1 MTVNY
6 DGRFETLVRL
16 LKKQGDS
23 FDHEL
28 IKKAYDIAIEKH
40 EGQKRL
46 SGEPFFIHPF
56 SVACITA
63 KLGMDTE
70 SVAAALLHDAV
81 EDTDLSLDDVKRDFG
96 ETIAM
101 LVDGVTKLG
110 KINYVSKE
118 ELQAENVRK
127 MFIAMSEDIRV
138 IIIKLCDRLH
148 NMRTID
154 AQTELK
160 QLDKSRETLE
170 IYAPI
175 AHRLGIRAVK
185 EELEDLAIKHLDPVA
200 YADIEGQLEKN
211 KEYRLSYI
219 ESIKDLLREKL
230 DESIPNLSIEGRVKS
245 IHGIYRKMYMQS
257 KQFEEIYDIYA
268 VRVIVNTVTDCY
280 NVLGMV
286 HEMFRPIPGRFKD
299 YISTPKSNMY
309 QSLHT
314 TVIGKKGAPFEVQ
327 IRTWDMHYTAEYGIA
342 AHWKYKEGVSSSDER
357 FEERLAWIRRM
368 LDNQSE
374 SDDIEE
380 IVRTIKTDLAPED
393 VFCVTPG
400 GDLISLPAGAT
411 AIDFAYAIHSAVGN
425 RMIGAKANGRIV
437 PIDYVISTGDV
448 VEILTT
454 NQQGH
459 GPSRDWLKIVK
470 TSEAR
475 SKIRAWFKKE
485 RYAENVEEGQKE
497 VEREFRRAS
506 INLSD
511 KEMEKF
517 IADIAERQHCS
528 SIEDFYNKI
537 GYGGIILSRI
547 MPRIREDYL
556 HKIKVNQP
564 VDISGAVMD
573 NRATSRSH
581 DGVEIEGIDNCL
593 IKLSRCCSP
602 IPGDNIVGFI
612 TRGHGV
618 SIHKRECPN
627 VPNDLEVC
635 DQPERWIPARWGEQS
650 AKEFVAGL
658 YIFAF
663 DRFGLLADVTT
674 AIANMRVLI
683 NRINTHALK
692 NGNYSIELEVKI
704 ESQEQIKAIIAKL
717 SKIDGII
724 SVDRKKG

>member
-6 DGRFETLVRL
+6 DGRFETLVGL
-16 LKKQGDS
+16 LKNQGNS
-23 FDHEL
+23 FDRDL
-28 IKKAYDIAIEKH
+28 IKKAYDVAIEKH
-40 EGQKRL
+40 KGQKRL

-56 SVACITA
+56 SVACVTA
-63 KLGMDTE
+63 KLGMDSE

-81 EDTDLSLDDVKRDFG
+81 EDTDLSINDVRRDFG

-110 KINYVSKE
+110 KISYVSKE

-219 ESIKDLLREKL
+219 ESIKELLREKL
-230 DESIPNLSIEGRVKS
+230 DGSIPNLSIEGRVKS

-342 AHWKYKEGVSSSDER
+342 AHWKYKEGVSGSDER

-425 RMIGAKANGRIV
+425 RMVGAKANGRIV
-437 PIDYVISTGDV
+437 PIDYVIATGDV

-506 INLSD
+506 INLPD

-547 MPRIREDYL
+547 MPRVREDYL

-581 DGVEIEGIDNCL
+581 DGVEIEGVDNCL
-593 IKLSRCCSP
+593 VKLSRCCNP

-627 VPNDLEVC
+627 VPKDLETC

-724 SVDRKKG
+724 SVDRQKG

>member
-6 DGRFETLVRL
+6 DGRIETLVSL

-63 KLGMDTE
+63 KLGMDSE

-81 EDTDLSLDDVKRDFG
+81 EDTDLSISDVKRDFG
-96 ETIAM
+96 DTIAM

-200 YADIEGQLEKN
+200 YADIEGQLEKS

-342 AHWKYKEGVSSSDER
+342 AHWKYKEGISGSDER

-425 RMIGAKANGRIV
+425 RMVGAKANGRIV

-547 MPRIREDYL
+547 MPRVREDYL

-593 IKLSRCCSP
+593 IKLSRCCNP

-627 VPNDLEVC
+627 VPKDLEAC

-674 AIANMRVLI
+674 VIANMRVLI

-692 NGNYSIELEVKI
+692 NGNYAIELEVKI

-724 SVDRKKG
+724 SVDRQKG

>member
-6 DGRFETLVRL
+6 DGRFETLVGL
-16 LKKQGDS
+16 LKNQGNS
-23 FDHEL
+23 FDRDL
-28 IKKAYDIAIEKH
+28 IKKAYDVAIEKH
-40 EGQKRL
+40 KGQKRL

-56 SVACITA
+56 SVACVTA
-63 KLGMDTE
+63 KLGMDSE

-81 EDTDLSLDDVKRDFG
+81 EDTDLSINDVRRDFG

-110 KINYVSKE
+110 KISYVSKE

-219 ESIKDLLREKL
+219 ESIKELLREKL
-230 DESIPNLSIEGRVKS
+230 DGSIPNLSIEGRVKS

-342 AHWKYKEGVSSSDER
+342 AHWKYKEGVSGSDER

-425 RMIGAKANGRIV
+425 RMVGAKANGRIV
-437 PIDYVISTGDV
+437 PIDYVIATGDV

-506 INLSD
+506 INLPD

-547 MPRIREDYL
+547 MPRVREDYL

-573 NRATSRSH
+573 SRATSRSH
-581 DGVEIEGIDNCL
+581 DGVEIEGVDNCL
-593 IKLSRCCSP
+593 VKLSRCCNP

-627 VPNDLEVC
+627 VPKDLETC

-724 SVDRKKG
+724 SVDRQKG

>member
-16 LKKQGDS
+16 LKKQGDP

-593 IKLSRCCSP
+593 IKLSRCCNP

-627 VPNDLEVC
+627 VPKDLEVC

>member
-342 AHWKYKEGVSSSDER
+342 AHWKYKEGVSGSDER

-593 IKLSRCCSP
+593 IKLSRCCNP

>member
-23 FDHEL
+23 FDHDL

-63 KLGMDTE
+63 KLGMDSE

-81 EDTDLSLDDVKRDFG
+81 EDTDLSISDVKRDFG

-230 DESIPNLSIEGRVKS
+230 DGSIPNLSIEGRVKS

-314 TVIGKKGAPFEVQ
+314 TVIGK
-327 IRTWDMHYTAEYGIA
+327 
-342 AHWKYKEGVSSSDER
+342 
-357 FEERLAWIRRM
+357 
-368 LDNQSE
+368 
-374 SDDIEE
+374 
-380 IVRTIKTDLAPED
+380 
-393 VFCVTPG
+393 
-400 GDLISLPAGAT
+400 
-411 AIDFAYAIHSAVGN
+411 
-425 RMIGAKANGRIV
+425 
-437 PIDYVISTGDV
+437 
-448 VEILTT
+448 
-454 NQQGH
+454 
-459 GPSRDWLKIVK
+459 
-470 TSEAR
+470 
-475 SKIRAWFKKE
+475 
-485 RYAENVEEGQKE
+485 
-497 VEREFRRAS
+497 
-506 INLSD
+506 
-511 KEMEKF
+511 
-517 IADIAERQHCS
+517 
-528 SIEDFYNKI
+528 
-537 GYGGIILSRI
+537 
-547 MPRIREDYL
+547 
-556 HKIKVNQP
+556 
-564 VDISGAVMD
+564 
-573 NRATSRSH
+573 
-581 DGVEIEGIDNCL
+581 
-593 IKLSRCCSP
+593 
-602 IPGDNIVGFI
+602 
-612 TRGHGV
+612 
-618 SIHKRECPN
+618 
-627 VPNDLEVC
+627 
-635 DQPERWIPARWGEQS
+635 
-650 AKEFVAGL
+650 
-658 YIFAF
+658 
-663 DRFGLLADVTT
+663 
-674 AIANMRVLI
+674 
-683 NRINTHALK
+683 
-692 NGNYSIELEVKI
+692 
-704 ESQEQIKAIIAKL
+704 
-717 SKIDGII
+717 
-724 SVDRKKG
+724 

>member
-6 DGRFETLVRL
+6 DGKLETLVGIMKRHSDNRDFETV
-16 LKKQGDS
+16 KR
-23 FDHEL
+23 
-28 IKKAYDIAIEKH
+28 AYDLAKEKH
-40 EGQKRL
+40 EGQNRL

-63 KLGMDTE
+63 RLGMDSE
-70 SVAAALLHDAV
+70 AVSAALLHDAV
-81 EDTDLSLDDVKRDFG
+81 EDTDLTIDDVRRDFG
-96 ETIAM
+96 VNIAM

-154 AQTELK
+154 AQTAQK
-160 QLDKSRETLE
+160 QLDKSKETLE

-185 EELEDLAIKHLDPVA
+185 EELEDLAIKHLDLVA
-200 YADIEGQLEKN
+200 YDEIEGLLERD

-219 ESIKDLLREKL
+219 ESIKSMLREKL
-230 DESIPNLSIEGRVKS
+230 GDTIENLSIEGRVKS
-245 IHGIYRKMYMQS
+245 VHGIYRKMYIQG

-268 VRVIVNTVTDCY
+268 VRVIVNSVTECY
-280 NVLGMV
+280 NVLGLV
-286 HEMFRPIPGRFKD
+286 HEMFQPIPGRFKD

-314 TVIGKKGAPFEVQ
+314 TVIGRHGAPFEVQ

-342 AHWKYKEGVSSSDER
+342 AHWKYKAGVSGSDKLIER
-357 FEERLAWIRRM
+357 RLEWIRKM
-368 LDNQSE
+368 VENQNE
-374 SDDIEE
+374 SDDVEE

-393 VFCVTPG
+393 VFGVTPG
-400 GDLISLPAGAT
+400 GDLINLPAGAT

-425 RMIGAKANGRIV
+425 RMVGAKANGRIV
-437 PIDYVISTGDV
+437 PIDYVIKTGDV
-448 VEILTT
+448 VEIITT
-454 NQQGH
+454 NVQGH

-475 SKIRAWFKKE
+475 SKIRSWFKKE
-485 RYAENVEEGQKE
+485 RYAENVEEGKRE
-497 VEREFRRAS
+497 VEREFRRNS
-506 INLSD
+506 IYLPD

-517 IADIAERQHCS
+517 ISDVAERQHCS
-528 SIEDFYNKI
+528 SPDDFYNKI

-547 MPRIREDYL
+547 LPRIREDYL
-556 HKIKVNQP
+556 KIVKANQP
-564 VDISGAVMD
+564 APTPESIVAKTT
-573 NRATSRSH
+573 NRASNS
-581 DGVEIEGIDNCL
+581 GVVIEGIDNCL
-593 IKLSRCCSP
+593 IKLSRCCNP
-602 IPGDNIVGFI
+602 IPGDSIVGFI

-627 VPNDLEVC
+627 VPQNLATCEE
-635 DQPERWIPARWGEQS
+635 PERWIPARWGEKS
-650 AKEFVAGL
+650 AKQFVAGL

-663 DRFGLLADVTT
+663 DKFGLIAEIST
-674 AIANMRVLI
+674 AIANMRVGI
-683 NRINTHALK
+683 NRISTHAMK
-692 NGNYSIELEVKI
+692 NGNYSIELEVFV
-704 ESQEQIKAIIAKL
+704 ESQEQIKSIIARLMKV
-717 SKIDGII
+717 DGII
-724 SVDRKKG
+724 SVDRQKG

>member
-16 LKKQGDS
+16 LKKQGDP

-342 AHWKYKEGVSSSDER
+342 AHWKYKEGVSGSDER

-593 IKLSRCCSP
+593 IKLSRCCNP

>member
-6 DGRFETLVRL
+6 DGRFETLVDL
-16 LKKQGDS
+16 LEQQGGT
-23 FDHEL
+23 FDYDML
-28 IKKAYDIAIEKH
+28 KKAYDIAKSKH
-40 EGQKRL
+40 DGQKRL

-63 KLGMDTE
+63 KLGMDSE
-70 SVAAALLHDAV
+70 SIAATLLHDAV
-81 EDTDLSLDDVKRDFG
+81 EDTDLSIEDVRREFG
-96 ETIAM
+96 DTIAM

-110 KINYVSKE
+110 KISYISKE
-118 ELQAENVRK
+118 EQQAENVRK

-154 AQTELK
+154 AQSTQK
-160 QLDKSRETLE
+160 QLDKSKETLE

-200 YADIEGQLEKN
+200 YDEIEGLLEKN

-219 ESIKDLLREKL
+219 ESIKDLLKETL
-230 DESIPNLSIEGRVKS
+230 GESIPNLSIEGRVKS
-245 IHGIYRKMYMQS
+245 IHGIYRKIYIQGR
-257 KQFEEIYDIYA
+257 QFEEIYDIYA

-280 NVLGMV
+280 NVLGLV

-314 TVIGKKGAPFEVQ
+314 TVIGKRGAPFEVQ

-342 AHWKYKEGVSSSDER
+342 AHWKYKEGISGSDER

-368 LDNQSE
+368 LENQSE

-393 VFCVTPG
+393 VFAVTPG
-400 GDLISLPAGAT
+400 GDLISLPAGST

-437 PIDYVISTGDV
+437 PIDYVLNTGDV
-448 VEILTT
+448 VEIITT

-485 RYAENVEEGQKE
+485 RYAENVEEGKHE
-497 VEREFRRAS
+497 VEREFRRAG
-506 INLSD
+506 INLPE

-517 IADIAERQHCS
+517 LSSVADRQNCT
-528 SIEDFYNKI
+528 SIDDFYNKI

-547 MPRIREDYL
+547 LPRIREEYMRNV
-556 HKIKVNQP
+556 KAPQR
-564 VDISGAVMD
+564 VDVLGDII
-573 NRATSRSH
+573 NNATHRHSH
-581 DGVEIEGIDNCL
+581 DGIVIEGVDNCL
-593 IKLSRCCSP
+593 VKLSRCCNP
-602 IPGDNIVGFI
+602 IPGDNIIGFI

-627 VPNDLEVC
+627 VPQDLANCEE
-635 DQPERWIPARWGEQS
+635 PERWIPAHWGEQS
-650 AKEFVAGL
+650 SKDFLAGL

-663 DRFGLLADVTT
+663 NRFGLIADITT
-674 AIANMRVLI
+674 AIANMRVMI
-683 NRINTHALK
+683 NRLNTRAMK

-704 ESQEQIKAIIAKL
+704 ESQEQIKSIISKL
-717 SKIDGII
+717 AKIDGII
-724 SVDRKKG
+724 SVDRQKG

>member
-81 EDTDLSLDDVKRDFG
+81 EDTDLSLDDVKHDFG

-185 EELEDLAIKHLDPVA
+185 EELEDLAIKHLDPIA
-200 YADIEGQLEKN
+200 YTEIEGQLEKN
-211 KEYRLSYI
+211 REYRLSYI

-230 DESIPNLSIEGRVKS
+230 DVSIPNLSIEGRVKS

-342 AHWKYKEGVSSSDER
+342 AHWKYKEGVSGSDER

-425 RMIGAKANGRIV
+425 RMVGAKANGRIV

-593 IKLSRCCSP
+593 IKLSRCCNP

-627 VPNDLEVC
+627 VPKDLEAC

-704 ESQEQIKAIIAKL
+704 ESQ
-717 SKIDGII
+717 
-724 SVDRKKG
+724 

>member
-63 KLGMDTE
+63 KLGMDSE

-81 EDTDLSLDDVKRDFG
+81 EDTDLSISDVKRDFG
-96 ETIAM
+96 DTIAM

-342 AHWKYKEGVSSSDER
+342 AHWKYKEGVSGSDER

-425 RMIGAKANGRIV
+425 RMVGAKANGRIV

-517 IADIAERQHCS
+517 ITDIAERQHCS

-556 HKIKVNQP
+556 HKIKVNHP
-564 VDISGAVMD
+564 VDVSGAVMD
-573 NRATSRSH
+573 NRVTSRSH

-593 IKLSRCCSP
+593 IKLSRCCNP

-627 VPNDLEVC
+627 VPKNLETC

-692 NGNYSIELEVKI
+692 NGNYAIELEVKI

-724 SVDRKKG
+724 SVDRQKG

>member
-23 FDHEL
+23 FDRDL
-28 IKKAYDIAIEKH
+28 IKKAYDIASEKH

-63 KLGMDTE
+63 KLGMDSE

-81 EDTDLSLDDVKRDFG
+81 EDTDLSISDVKRDFG

-154 AQTELK
+154 AQSELK

-200 YADIEGQLEKN
+200 YADIEGQLEKS

-230 DESIPNLSIEGRVKS
+230 DGSIPNLSIEGRVKS

-342 AHWKYKEGVSSSDER
+342 AHWKYKEGISGSDER

-425 RMIGAKANGRIV
+425 RMVGAKANGRIV

-547 MPRIREDYL
+547 MPRVREDYL

-593 IKLSRCCSP
+593 IKLSRCCNP

-627 VPNDLEVC
+627 VPKDLEAC

-650 AKEFVAGL
+650 TKEFVAGL

-692 NGNYSIELEVKI
+692 NGNYAIELEVKI

-724 SVDRKKG
+724 SVDRQKG

>member
-593 IKLSRCCSP
+593 IKLSRCCNP

-627 VPNDLEVC
+627 VPKDLEVC

>member
-6 DGRFETLVRL
+6 DGRFETLVGL
-16 LKKQGDS
+16 LKNQGNS
-23 FDHEL
+23 FDRDL
-28 IKKAYDIAIEKH
+28 IKKAYDVAIEKH
-40 EGQKRL
+40 NGQKRL

-56 SVACITA
+56 SVACVTA
-63 KLGMDTE
+63 KLGMDSE

-81 EDTDLSLDDVKRDFG
+81 EDTDLSINDVRRDFG

-110 KINYVSKE
+110 KISYVSKE

-219 ESIKDLLREKL
+219 ESIKELLREKL
-230 DESIPNLSIEGRVKS
+230 DGSIPNLSIEGRVKS

-342 AHWKYKEGVSSSDER
+342 AHWKYKEGVSGSDER

-425 RMIGAKANGRIV
+425 RMVGAKANGRIV
-437 PIDYVISTGDV
+437 PIDYVIATGDV

-506 INLSD
+506 INLPD

-547 MPRIREDYL
+547 MPRVREDYL

-593 IKLSRCCSP
+593 IKLSRCCNP

-627 VPNDLEVC
+627 VPKDLEAC

-650 AKEFVAGL
+650 TKEFVAGL

-692 NGNYSIELEVKI
+692 NGNYAIELEVKI

-724 SVDRKKG
+724 SVDRQKG

>member
-6 DGRFETLVRL
+6 DGRFETLVGL
-16 LKKQGDS
+16 LKNQGNS
-23 FDHEL
+23 FDRDL
-28 IKKAYDIAIEKH
+28 IKKAYDVAIEKH
-40 EGQKRL
+40 KGQKRL

-56 SVACITA
+56 SVACVTA
-63 KLGMDTE
+63 KLGMDSE

-81 EDTDLSLDDVKRDFG
+81 EDTDLSINDVRRDFG

-110 KINYVSKE
+110 KISYVSKE

-219 ESIKDLLREKL
+219 ESIKELLREKL
-230 DESIPNLSIEGRVKS
+230 DGSIPNLSIEGRVKS

-342 AHWKYKEGVSSSDER
+342 AHWKYKEGVSGSDER

-425 RMIGAKANGRIV
+425 RMVGAKANGRIV
-437 PIDYVISTGDV
+437 PIDYVIATGDV

-506 INLSD
+506 INLPD

-547 MPRIREDYL
+547 MPRVREDYL

-573 NRATSRSH
+573 SRATSRSH
-581 DGVEIEGIDNCL
+581 DGVEIEGVDNCL
-593 IKLSRCCSP
+593 VKLSRCCNP

-627 VPNDLEVC
+627 VPKDLETC

-674 AIANMRVLI
+674 VIANMRVLI

-724 SVDRKKG
+724 SVDRQKG

>member
-6 DGRFETLVRL
+6 DGKFETLADL
-16 LKKQGDS
+16 LKVQEGSDDWS
-23 FDHEL
+23 L
-28 IKKAYDIAIEKH
+28 VRRAYDIAKEKH
-40 EGQKRL
+40 ANQKRL

-56 SVACITA
+56 STACITA
-63 KLGMDTE
+63 KLGMDCE

-81 EDTDLSLDDVKRDFG
+81 EDTDLTLDDVRREFG
-96 ETIAM
+96 ATIAM
-101 LVDGVTKLG
+101 LVGGVTKLG

-127 MFIAMSEDIRV
+127 MLIAMSEDIRV

-154 AQTELK
+154 AQSPQK
-160 QLDKSRETLE
+160 QLEKSKETLE

-200 YADIEGQLEKN
+200 YDEIESALEKN
-211 KEYRLSYI
+211 REYRLEYI
-219 ESIKDLLREKL
+219 ESIKKLLSEKL
-230 DESIPNLSIEGRVKS
+230 GDSIPNLAIEGRVKS
-245 IHGIYRKMYMQS
+245 VHGIYRKMYIQG

-286 HEMFRPIPGRFKD
+286 HEMFQPIPGRFKD

-314 TVIGKKGAPFEVQ
+314 TVIGKQGAPFEVQ

-342 AHWKYKEGVSSSDER
+342 AHWKYKEGIRGSDER

-368 LDNQSE
+368 LENQSE

-393 VFCVTPG
+393 VFGVTPG
-400 GDLISLPAGAT
+400 GDLISLPAGST
-411 AIDFAYAIHSAVGN
+411 VIDFAYAIHSAVGN

-437 PIDYVISTGDV
+437 PIDYVINTGDV
-448 VEILTT
+448 VEIITT

-485 RYAENVEEGQKE
+485 RYAENVEEGKLE
-497 VEREFRRAS
+497 IEREFRRNG
-506 INLSD
+506 INLPD
-511 KEMEKF
+511 KEMDKF
-517 IADIAERQHCS
+517 LADIAERQHCTS
-528 SIEDFYNKI
+528 VDDFYNKI
-537 GYGGIILSRI
+537 GYGGIITSRI
-547 MPRIREDYL
+547 MPRIRDEYMRMVRVD
-556 HKIKVNQP
+556 KP
-564 VDISGAVMD
+564 TDISGAVI
-573 NRATSRSH
+573 NRRQNSNTH
-581 DGVEIEGIDNCL
+581 DGIVIEGVDNCL
-593 IKLSRCCSP
+593 IKLSRCCNP
-602 IPGDNIVGFI
+602 IPGDSIIGFI

-627 VPNDLEVC
+627 VPRDLDKCEE
-635 DQPERWIPARWGEQS
+635 PERWIPAHWGEQS
-650 AKEFVAGL
+650 AKDFVAGL

-663 DRFGLLADVTT
+663 DRFGLIADITT

-683 NRINTHALK
+683 NRINSRVMK

-704 ESQEQIKAIIAKL
+704 ENQEQIKSIIQKL
-717 SKIDGII
+717 SKIEGVI
-724 SVDRKKG
+724 SVDRQKG

>member
-6 DGRFETLVRL
+6 DGRYETLVGLCQKQDETYDFDL
-16 LKKQGDS
+16 LKR
-23 FDHEL
+23 
-28 IKKAYDIAIEKH
+28 AYDLAKQKH
-40 EGQKRL
+40 EGQSRL

-70 SVAAALLHDAV
+70 SIAATLLHDAV
-81 EDTDLSLDDVKRDFG
+81 EDTDLSIGDIKREFG

-127 MFIAMSEDIRV
+127 MFIAMAQDIRV

-154 AQTELK
+154 AQTAQK
-160 QLDKSRETLE
+160 QLDKSKETLE

-175 AHRLGIRAVK
+175 AHRLGIRALK
-185 EELEDLAIKHLDPVA
+185 EELEDIAIKHLDPVA
-200 YADIEGQLEKN
+200 YTEIERQLEQN
-211 KEYRLSYI
+211 KEYRLAYI
-219 ESIKDLLREKL
+219 ESIKGMLREKIG
-230 DESIPNLSIEGRVKS
+230 DSIPNLSIEGRVKS
-245 IHGIYRKMYMQS
+245 IHGIYRKMYIQC

-268 VRVIVNTVTDCY
+268 VRVIVNSVTDCY

-327 IRTWDMHYTAEYGIA
+327 IRTWDMHYIAEYGIA
-342 AHWKYKEGVSSSDER
+342 AHWKYKAGISGTDER
-357 FEERLAWIRRM
+357 FEERLAWIRRVIE
-368 LDNQSE
+368 NQSE
-374 SDDIEE
+374 SDDVEE

-400 GDLISLPAGAT
+400 GDLISLPAGST

-425 RMIGAKANGRIV
+425 RMVGAKANGRMV

-485 RYAENVEEGQKE
+485 RYAENVEEGKRE

-506 INLSD
+506 INLPD
-511 KEMEKF
+511 KEYEKF
-517 IADIAERQHCS
+517 LGDIAERQHCS
-528 SIEDFYNKI
+528 SIDDFYNKI

-556 HKIKVNQP
+556 HSIKSTQT
-564 VDISGAVMD
+564 VDISGAVI
-573 NRATSRSH
+573 NRSSRRSH
-581 DGVEIEGIDNCL
+581 DGIEIEGVENCL
-593 IKLSRCCSP
+593 IKLSRCCNP
-602 IPGDNIVGFI
+602 IPGDTIVGFI

-627 VPNDLEVC
+627 VPKDLNACE
-635 DQPERWIPARWGEQS
+635 QPERWIPARWGEQS

-663 DRFGLLADVTT
+663 DRFGLIADITT

-683 NRINTHALK
+683 NRLNTHALK

-717 SKIDGII
+717 SKINGVI
-724 SVDRKKG
+724 SVDRQKG

>member
-6 DGRFETLVRL
+6 DGKYETLVGL
-16 LKKQGDS
+16 LKKQGGTYDY
-23 FDHEL
+23 DL
-28 IKKAYDIAIEKH
+28 IKRAYDLSRQKH
-40 EGQKRL
+40 GGQKRL

-63 KLGMDTE
+63 ELGMDSE
-70 SVAAALLHDAV
+70 SIAATLLHDAV
-81 EDTDLSLDDVKRDFG
+81 EDTDLTLDDVRREFG
-96 ETIAM
+96 DTIAM

-127 MFIAMSEDIRV
+127 MLIAMSEDIRV

-154 AQTELK
+154 AQSEQK
-160 QLDKSRETLE
+160 QLEKSKETLE

-200 YADIEGQLEKN
+200 YAEIESLLEEN

-219 ESIKDLLREKL
+219 ESIKSMIKEKL
-230 DESIPNLSIEGRVKS
+230 GDSIPNLSIEGRVKS
-245 IHGIYRKMYMQS
+245 IHGIYRKMYIQG

-342 AHWKYKEGVSSSDER
+342 AHWKYKAGISGADER

-368 LDNQSE
+368 LENQSE

-393 VFCVTPG
+393 VFGVTPG
-400 GDLISLPAGAT
+400 GDLIRLPAGST

-425 RMIGAKANGRIV
+425 RMVGAKANGRIV
-437 PIDYVISTGDV
+437 PIDYVINTGDV
-448 VEILTT
+448 VEIITT

-459 GPSRDWLKIVK
+459 GPSRDWLKVVK

-485 RYAENVEEGQKE
+485 RYAENVEEGKRE
-497 VEREFRRAS
+497 VEREFRRAG
-506 INLSD
+506 INLPEKD
-511 KEMEKF
+511 MEKLLSS
-517 IADIAERQHCS
+517 IAEKQHCS
-528 SIEDFYNKI
+528 SVDDFYNKI

-547 MPRIREDYL
+547 MPRIRDDYL
-556 HKIKVNQP
+556 RAVKASQPADIADTVVNAP
-564 VDISGAVMD
+564 I
-573 NRATSRSH
+573 RRHSH
-581 DGVEIEGIDNCL
+581 DGVVIEGVDNCL
-593 IKLSRCCSP
+593 IKLSRCCNP

-627 VPNDLEVC
+627 VPSDLSEC
-635 DQPERWIPARWGEQS
+635 EEPERWIPARWGEQS
-650 AKEFVAGL
+650 SKEFVAGL

-663 DRFGLLADVTT
+663 DRYGLIADITT

-683 NRINTHALK
+683 NRINTRAMK

-704 ESQEQIKAIIAKL
+704 ESQEQIKSIISKL
-717 SKIDGII
+717 SKIDGVI
-724 SVDRKKG
+724 SVDRQKG

>member
-6 DGRFETLVRL
+6 DGRFETLVGL
-16 LKKQGDS
+16 LKNQGNS
-23 FDHEL
+23 FDRDL
-28 IKKAYDIAIEKH
+28 IKKAYDVAIEKH
-40 EGQKRL
+40 KGQKRL

-56 SVACITA
+56 SVACVTA
-63 KLGMDTE
+63 KLGMDSE

-81 EDTDLSLDDVKRDFG
+81 EDTDLSINDVRRDFG

-110 KINYVSKE
+110 KISYVSKE

-219 ESIKDLLREKL
+219 ESIKELLREKL
-230 DESIPNLSIEGRVKS
+230 DGSIPNLSIEGRVKS

-327 IRTWDMHYTAEYGIA
+327 IRTWDMHSTAEYGIA
-342 AHWKYKEGVSSSDER
+342 AHWKDKEGVSGSDER

-425 RMIGAKANGRIV
+425 RMVGAKANGRIV
-437 PIDYVISTGDV
+437 PIDYVIATGDV

-506 INLSD
+506 INLPD

-547 MPRIREDYL
+547 MPRVREDYL

-581 DGVEIEGIDNCL
+581 DGVEIEGVDNCL
-593 IKLSRCCSP
+593 VKLSRCCNP

-627 VPNDLEVC
+627 VPKDLETC

-724 SVDRKKG
+724 SVDRQKG

>member
-70 SVAAALLHDAV
+70 SVVAALLHDAV

-342 AHWKYKEGVSSSDER
+342 AHWKYKEGVSGSDER

-593 IKLSRCCSP
+593 IKLSRCCNP

-627 VPNDLEVC
+627 VPKDLEVC

>member
-70 SVAAALLHDAV
+70 SVVAALLHDAV

-593 IKLSRCCSP
+593 IKLSRCCNP

-627 VPNDLEVC
+627 VPKDLEVC